1 MTDDRYVDGAGR
13 VQRFLQCS
21 RGATRSLSRGDCAP
35 RSGRRRFWPLSPL
48 PSSLR
53 QPASPAW
60 RPRRETCPPREQ
72 PALPGLTIIAPAAPG
87 GGWDQLAREMQREIE
102 RQALAATVQVENVP
116 GAAGTIGLAQLING
130 RRGDGE
136 ALLVNGLVM
145 LGAILWNQSP
155 VSITQVTPIAR
166 LTGEYEIVAVPATS
180 PHRDMQSLVRALREN
195 PAAVSWGGGS
205 AGGTDHILAGLIVA
219 AAGVDPRRTNYIA
232 FSGGG
237 EAVTAL
243 IGGQVTA
250 GISGYSEFAQHI
262 ESGRLRAIGISA
274 PRRLADLDV
283 PSLIEQGLDVELEN
297 WRAVVAP
304 PGLNEA
310 QRQALTAVVER
321 MAHSESW
328 RATLTR
334 LGWTDSYLAGP
345 AFDQFLDAER
355 VRVGRIV
362 ARLRGSAGETNAAR
376 AGEWLFPV
384 LVLGGSALVLIVLFV
399 RRSATTSGPAREQR
413 PRRSRG
419 TRSRLVCRVAE
430 PGRVRRGRDG
440 ALCVYR
446 VGIRQPALAA
456 RRAPR
461 HHALRHRVRHLHLR
475 TGRFS
480 SPRAVPDRALTTW
493 KP

>member
-1 MTDDRYVDGAGR
+1 MLTSVAAAVFVLSVGVTGVAAA
-13 VQRFLQCS
+13 QR
-21 RGATRSLSRGDCAP
+21 T
-35 RSGRRRFWPLSPL
+35 L
-48 PSSLR
+48 P
-53 QPASPAW
+53 AA
-60 RPRRETCPPREQ
+60 EQ
-72 PALPGLTIIAPAAPG
+72 PALPALTIVAPAAPG
-87 GGWDQLAREMQREIE
+87 GGWDQLAREMEREIE
-102 RQALAATVQVENVP
+102 RQALAAMVHVENVP
-116 GAAGTIGLAQLING
+116 GAAGTIGLAQLINS
-130 RRGDGE
+130 RRGDGG

-155 VSITQVTPIAR
+155 VSITQATPIAR

-180 PHRDMQSLVRALREN
+180 SHRDMQSLVRALRQN

-250 GISGYSEFAQHI
+250 GISGYSEFAQHL

-274 PRRLADLDV
+274 PRRLAGVDV
-283 PSLIEQGLDVELEN
+283 PSFVEQGLDVELEN

-304 PGLNEA
+304 PGLNDA

-334 LGWTDSYLAGP
+334 LGWSDSYLAGP

-362 ARLRGSAGETNAAR
+362 ARLRGSAGDTTAAR
-376 AGEWLFPV
+376 AGVWLFPL
-384 LVLGGSALVLIVLFV
+384 LVLGSSALVLTLLFV
-399 RRSATTSGPAREQR
+399 RRNATTTD
-413 PRRSRG
+413 SR
-419 TRSRLVCRVAE
+419 THSAPVVRVALGLVSFVAFLNLAGFVAAGAVLFVCTASAFGSRRWLRDALLGITLCATVYVAFTYGLGVSLP
-430 PGRVRRGRDG
+430 PG
-440 ALCVYR
+440 L
-446 VGIRQPALAA
+446 
-456 RRAPR
+456 
-461 HHALRHRVRHLHLR
+461 
-475 TGRFS
+475 F
-480 SPRAVPDRALTTW
+480 LTER
-493 KP
+493 

>member
-1 MTDDRYVDGAGR
+1 VAGR
-13 VQRFLQCS
+13 
-21 RGATRSLSRGDCAP
+21 TEP
-35 RSGRRRFWPLSPL
+35 GRN
-48 PSSLR
+48 
-53 QPASPAW
+53 
-60 RPRRETCPPREQ
+60 
-72 PALPGLTIIAPAAPG
+72 LTIIAPAAPG

-102 RQALAATVQVENVP
+102 RQALTATVQVENVP
-116 GAAGTIGLAQLING
+116 GAAGTIGLAQLVND

-136 ALLVNGLVM
+136 TLLVNGLVM

-166 LTGEYEIVAVPATS
+166 LTGEYEVVAVPATS
-180 PHRDMQSLVRALREN
+180 PYRDMQSLVRALRQN

-219 AAGVDPRRTNYIA
+219 AAGIDPRRTNYIA

-262 ESGRLRAIGISA
+262 ASGRLRAIGISA
-274 PRRLADLDV
+274 PRRLAHLDV

-304 PGLNEA
+304 PGLDEA
-310 QRQALTAVVER
+310 QRHALTTVVER

-334 LGWTDSYLAGP
+334 LGWTDSYLAGSD
-345 AFDQFLDAER
+345 FDKFLDAER

-362 ARLRGSAGETNAAR
+362 ARLRGSAGDADAAQP
-376 AGEWLFPV
+376 GGWLFPA
-384 LVLGGSALVLIVLFV
+384 LVLGGSASVLIVLFV
-399 RRSATTSGPAREQR
+399 RR
-413 PRRSRG
+413 
-419 TRSRLVCRVAE
+419 
-430 PGRVRRGRDG
+430 
-440 ALCVYR
+440 
-446 VGIRQPALAA
+446 
-456 RRAPR
+456 
-461 HHALRHRVRHLHLR
+461 VRHVRSVRHVRQSAETKDVRDLR
-475 TGRFS
+475 AKSAPVVRVTLGLLSFVALLNLAGFVAAGTVLFICTASAFGSRRWLRDALLGIILCATVYITFNYGLG
-480 SPRAVPDRALTTW
+480 VPLPPGLFLTQR
-493 KP
+493 

>member
-1 MTDDRYVDGAGR
+1 MMPCAGR
-13 VQRFLQCS
+13 VQRLLAGVVAAALAWFGVVGVA
-21 RGATRSLSRGDCAP
+21 GAQTT
-35 RSGRRRFWPLSPL
+35 
-48 PSSLR
+48 PSV
-53 QPASPAW
+53 A
-60 RPRRETCPPREQ
+60 EQ

-102 RQALAATVQVENVP
+102 RQALTATVQVENVP
-116 GAAGTIGLAQLING
+116 GAAGTIGLAQFVDG
-130 RRGDGE
+130 RRGNGD

-155 VSITQVTPIAR
+155 VSLAQVTPIAR

-195 PAAVSWGGGS
+195 PAGVSWGGGS

-243 IGGQVTA
+243 LGEQVTA
-250 GISGYSEFAQHI
+250 GVSGYSEFAQHI

-274 PRRLADLDV
+274 PRRLPNLDV

-304 PGLNEA
+304 PGLNQG

-328 RATLTR
+328 RATLMR

-355 VRVGRIV
+355 VRIGRIV
-362 ARLRGSAGETNAAR
+362 ARLRGSAGDTNAAQT
-376 AGEWLFPV
+376 GEWLFPV
-384 LVLGGSALVLIVLFV
+384 LVLGGSLVVLIALLA
-399 RRSATTSGPAREQR
+399 RRSAMPVDGDTNSAP
-413 PRRSRG
+413 
-419 TRSRLVCRVAE
+419 VIRVAI
-430 PGRVRRGRDG
+430 GLVSFVGLLNLAGFVAAGTVLFSCTASAFGSQRWLRD
-440 ALCVYR
+440 AL
-446 VGIRQPALAA
+446 VGITLCATVYITFTYGLGVSLPPGLF
-456 RRAPR
+456 
-461 HHALRHRVRHLHLR
+461 L
-475 TGRFS
+475 TGR
-480 SPRAVPDRALTTW
+480 
-493 KP
+493 

>member
-1 MTDDRYVDGAGR
+1 MVIQQFRALVAVAVLVLSAG
-13 VQRFLQCS
+13 V
-21 RGATRSLSRGDCAP
+21 
-35 RSGRRRFWPLSPL
+35 SGVAAAQGNLT
-48 PSSLR
+48 
-53 QPASPAW
+53 AA
-60 RPRRETCPPREQ
+60 EQ
-72 PALPGLTIIAPAAPG
+72 PTLPALTIIAPAAPG

-102 RQALAATVQVENVP
+102 RQALTPMVQVENVP

-130 RRGDGE
+130 RRGDGG

-155 VSITQVTPIAR
+155 VSMTQVTPVAR

-180 PHRDMQSLVRALREN
+180 SHRDMQSLVSALREN

-274 PRRLADLDV
+274 PRRLADLEV
-283 PSLIEQGLDVELEN
+283 PSLVEQGLDVELEN

-304 PGLNEA
+304 PGLNDA
-310 QRQALTAVVER
+310 QRQALTAVVDR

-362 ARLRGSAGETNAAR
+362 SGLRGSADSTNAAR
-376 AGEWLFPV
+376 AGDWLFPV
-384 LVLGGSALVLIVLFV
+384 LVLGVSVFVLTALVV
-399 RRSATTSGPAREQR
+399 RRDATTRDPRENSA
-413 PRRSRG
+413 P
-419 TRSRLVCRVAE
+419 VVRVALGLVSFVALLNLAGFVAAGTVLYACTASAFGSRRWLRDALLGITLCATVYITFTYGLGVALP
-430 PGRVRRGRDG
+430 PGRFLPGR
-440 ALCVYR
+440 
-446 VGIRQPALAA
+446 
-456 RRAPR
+456 
-461 HHALRHRVRHLHLR
+461 
-475 TGRFS
+475 
-480 SPRAVPDRALTTW
+480 
-493 KP
+493 

>member
-1 MTDDRYVDGAGR
+1 MRRSQRAPATMQRAGTGRSWLRDSCGRSSYSSRNSSGTDFISSRSSYPLLFSRPTVCIGWLDENDTTILSNTRVRCSLPDERIRRTGR
-13 VQRFLQCS
+13 VRHL
-21 RGATRSLSRGDCAP
+21 LAP
-35 RSGRRRFWPLSPL
+35 VAAAVLV
-48 PSSLR
+48 SSAGI
-53 QPASPAW
+53 PGVAA
-60 RPRRETCPPREQ
+60 Q
-72 PALPGLTIIAPAAPG
+72 PALPALTIIAPAAPG

-102 RQALAATVQVENVP
+102 RQALTATVQVENVP
-116 GAAGTIGLAQLING
+116 GAAGTIGLAQFING
-130 RRGDGE
+130 RRGDGQ

-243 IGGQVTA
+243 LGGQVTA

-283 PSLIEQGLDVELEN
+283 PTLIEQGLDVELEN

-304 PGLNEA
+304 PGLSEA

-362 ARLRGSAGETNAAR
+362 ARLRGPAGERMPRGRASGCFPCWCSAAAR
-376 AGEWLFPV
+376 
-384 LVLGGSALVLIVLFV
+384 S
-399 RRSATTSGPAREQR
+399 
-413 PRRSRG
+413 
-419 TRSRLVCRVAE
+419 C
-430 PGRVRRGRDG
+430 
-440 ALCVYR
+440 
-446 VGIRQPALAA
+446 
-456 RRAPR
+456 
-461 HHALRHRVRHLHLR
+461 
-475 TGRFS
+475 
-480 SPRAVPDRALTTW
+480 
-493 KP
+493 